1 MREGVVSQEA
11 MMRKVKPLFI
21 KYLYIVKLLFI
32 LKTKHLCIP
41 HCHQIG
47 ATSLGKR
54 LEEEWLRKLWGIE
67 GKKPS
72 ESKSGVGSLL
82 AGLQPEVA
90 EVLVKVEKAVN
101 EESFPDQRD
110 LLNNLLKPLQGMKEA
125 INNLFNS
132 IDKANKQKMDKE
144 REVEMVVAHIQV

>member
-1 MREGVVSQEA
+1 M
-11 MMRKVKPLFI
+11 
-21 KYLYIVKLLFI
+21 KLLFI
-32 LKTKHLCIP
+32 LNTKHLCKS

-132 IDKANKQKMDKE
+132 IDKANNQKMDKE
-144 REVEMVVAHIQV
+144 RELEMVVAHIQVGMRCSRNSFFSQTCRSFSV

>member
-1 MREGVVSQEA
+1 MYCETTVHPQGSSSICVF
-11 MMRKVKPLFI
+11 LI
-21 KYLYIVKLLFI
+21 D
-32 LKTKHLCIP
+32 
-41 HCHQIG
+41 CHQIG

-54 LEEEWLRKLWGIE
+54 LEEEWLQKLW

-132 IDKANKQKMDKE
+132 IDKAKNQKMDKE
-144 REVEMVVAHIQV
+144 RGVEMIVAHIQVGMRCSPNSFFSQTCRSFSV

>member
-1 MREGVVSQEA
+1 MC
-11 MMRKVKPLFI
+11 
-21 KYLYIVKLLFI
+21 IVKLLFI
-32 LKTKHLCIP
+32 LNTKHLCIP

-54 LEEEWLRKLWGIE
+54 LEEEWLPKLWGIE

-132 IDKANKQKMDKE
+132 IDKANNQKMDKE
-144 REVEMVVAHIQV
+144 REVEMVVAHIQVGMRCGRNSFFSQTCRSFSV